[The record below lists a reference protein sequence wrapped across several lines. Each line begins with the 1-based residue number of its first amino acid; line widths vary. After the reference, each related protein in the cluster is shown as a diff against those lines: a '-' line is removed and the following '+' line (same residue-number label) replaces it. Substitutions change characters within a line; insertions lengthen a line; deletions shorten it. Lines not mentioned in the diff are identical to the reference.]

1 MSDGPRLEVREP
13 ESGSNEVAALYDP
26 ASPFG
31 GDTPVAWLEYDEGRG
46 RLRWY
51 VRPRAA
57 TTGDESMRAPSLEY
71 VTTLAGGDEALI
83 EQISEVTSS
92 FRRLATKYAS
102 KLEKSRDRSDRMTSQ
117 QLRNDLRSDG
127 LKLSHG

>member
-1 MSDGPRLEVREP
+1 MSDRPHLEVRDP
-13 ESGSNEVAALYDP
+13 PAGSEVAVLYDP

-31 GDTPVAWLEYDEGRG
+31 EDAPVAWLEYDEGRG

-57 TTGDESMRAPSLEY
+57 TAEGDESMRAPSLEY
-71 VTTLAGGDEALI
+71 VTTLAAGDEELV
-83 EQISEVTSS
+83 EQIAEVT
-92 FRRLATKYAS
+92 RRYKRLATKYAA

>member
-1 MSDGPRLEVREP
+1 MSDRPRLEVRDPDE
-13 ESGSNEVAALYDP
+13 GTEVAVLYDP
-26 ASPFG
+26 SSPFG
-31 GDTPVAWLEYDEGRG
+31 EDAPVAWLEYDEGRG

-57 TTGDESMRAPSLEY
+57 TAEGEESMRAPSLEY
-71 VTTLAGGDEALI
+71 VTTLARGDEALV
-83 EQISEVTSS
+83 EQIAEVTRQ
-92 FRRLATKYAS
+92 FKRLATKYAS

>member
-1 MSDGPRLEVREP
+1 MSDRPRLEISDSEP
-13 ESGSNEVAALYDP
+13 AVGEVAKLFDP

-31 GDTPVAWLEYDEGRG
+31 DDAPVAWLEYDEGRG

-57 TTGDESMRAPSLEY
+57 TGDESMRAPSLEY
-71 VTTLAGGDEALI
+71 VTMLARGDEELI
-83 EQISEVTSS
+83 EQIAEVTRQY
-92 FRRLATKYAS
+92 RRLATKYAS

-127 LKLSHG
+127 LKLTSG

>member
-1 MSDGPRLEVREP
+1 MSDRPRLEVRDP
-13 ESGSNEVAALYDP
+13 EEGTEVAVLYDP
-26 ASPFG
+26 SSPFG
-31 GDTPVAWLEYDEGRG
+31 DDAPVAWLEYDEGRG

-57 TTGDESMRAPSLEY
+57 TAEGEESMRAPSLEY
-71 VTTLAGGDEALI
+71 VTTLARGDEALV
-83 EQISEVTSS
+83 EQIAEVTRQ
-92 FRRLATKYAS
+92 FKRLATKYAS

>member
-1 MSDGPRLEVREP
+1 MSDRPRLEVRDP
-13 ESGSNEVAALYDP
+13 EEGTEVAVLYDP
-26 ASPFG
+26 SSPFG
-31 GDTPVAWLEYDEGRG
+31 EDAPVAWLEYDEGRG

-57 TTGDESMRAPSLEY
+57 TAEGEESMRAPSLEY
-71 VTTLAGGDEALI
+71 VTTLARGDEALV
-83 EQISEVTSS
+83 EQIAEVTRQ
-92 FRRLATKYAS
+92 FKRLATKYAS

>member
-1 MSDGPRLEVREP
+1 MSDRPRLEVRDP
-13 ESGSNEVAALYDP
+13 ESGTGEVAKLFDP
-26 ASPFG
+26 ASAFG
-31 GDTPVAWLEYDEGRG
+31 ADTPVAWLEYDEGRG

-57 TTGDESMRAPSLEY
+57 TGDESMRAPSLEY
-71 VTTLAGGDEALI
+71 VTTLAGGDEQLI
-83 EQISEVTSS
+83 EQITEVTSQY
-92 FRRLATKYAS
+92 RRLATKYAS

-127 LKLSHG
+127 LKLSHS